1 MPQGVQHG
9 RSAEIGEEELH
20 IWLQLLQIP
29 HFGVASLSRLL
40 KTCNNNLAACFALSP
55 SHLKELGFKAEQI
68 AAIQQPNHKYIDAS
82 LKWLHSAPEN
92 FILSLHDP
100 RYPSLLHEIARP
112 PMVLFGRGDITC
124 LSRPQIAIVGSR
136 NPTVMGQENARWFAS
151 ELVKCGWLINSGLAL
166 GVDGLAHRGAL
177 EAQGQTIAVLGTG
190 IEQVYPRR
198 HKRLADDILQQGGC
212 LVSEFEPGMP
222 ARSENFPRRN
232 RIISGLSLGTLVI
245 EAAQKSGS
253 LITARFAL
261 EQNREVF
268 AVPGNI
274 HSPLA
279 QGCNYL
285 IKQGAKLVESV
296 EDINEEFQNLNQY
309 QCEGVKKNLQKS
321 ATESLAIDRLLD
333 SVDFEVTLID
343 VVAQRSGKSMTEV
356 MAKLLEYELRGLV
369 ASVPGGYIKLRGK

>member
-1 MPQGVQHG
+1 MSQEVQQGRAAQN
-9 RSAEIGEEELH
+9 EEDELRL
-20 IWLQLLQIP
+20 WLQLEQIP
-29 HFGVASLSRLL
+29 QFGITSAINLL
-40 KTCNNNLAACFALSP
+40 AAGANNLAAIFALSA
-55 SHLKELGFKAEQI
+55 SQLRELGLKPAQI
-68 AAIQQPNHKYIDAS
+68 AAIQQPNLKQIDSS
-82 LKWLHSAPEN
+82 LSWLHCAPEN
-92 FILSLHDP
+92 FILPLQSP
-100 RYPSLLHEIARP
+100 RYPPLLGEIARP
-112 PMVLFGRGDITC
+112 PLLLFGRGDIGC
-124 LSRPQIAIVGSR
+124 LRQAQIAIVGSR
-136 NPTVMGQENARWFAS
+136 NPTVVGQENARWFAS
-151 ELVKCGWLINSGLAL
+151 ELARCGWVISSGLAL

-177 EAQGQTIAVLGTG
+177 EARGQTVAVLGTG
-190 IEQVYPRR
+190 IEQIYPRR
-198 HKRLADDILQQGGC
+198 HKHLADEILQQGGC
-212 LVSEFEPGMP
+212 LLSEFAPGMP

-245 EAAQKSGS
+245 EAAERSGS
-253 LITARFAL
+253 LITARYAL

-279 QGCNYL
+279 RGCNYL

-309 QCEGVKKNLQKS
+309 QPIGEKKNLQKS
-321 ATESLAIDRLLD
+321 DTESLAIDLLLD

-343 VVAQRSGKSMTEV
+343 VVAQRSGMSMTEV